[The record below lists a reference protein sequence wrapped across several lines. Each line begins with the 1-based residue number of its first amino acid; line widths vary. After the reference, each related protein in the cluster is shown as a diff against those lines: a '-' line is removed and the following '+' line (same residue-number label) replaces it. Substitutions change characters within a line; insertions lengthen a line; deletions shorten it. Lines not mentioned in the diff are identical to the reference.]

1 MTVPPIPLADALR
14 DRYRFERELGR
25 GGMGTVYLVDDLRHE
40 RPVALKVLHPELAAT
55 LGPER
60 FLREIRLA
68 ARLQHPHLL
77 SVHDS
82 GDAAGRL
89 WFTMPYI
96 EGESLRDRLRRDRQL
111 PVEEAVLIA
120 QQAARALDYAHRHGV
135 LHRDIK
141 PENILLTE
149 DGEALVADFGIGCA
163 LGAADADERL
173 TETGLVVG
181 TPAYMSPEQ
190 ASGERQLDGRSDLY
204 SLGCVLYEM
213 LAGEPPFTGPTAQA
227 IVARRLTET
236 PRPLGQARETV
247 TAELEQVVSTAL
259 ARAPADRHADG
270 AAFAAALGAAL
281 GSAGRTAAGPSPTEA
296 RAVAIAARPGRRG
309 WIVGIAAAAIAA
321 ALAVALFRTR
331 AGTAR
336 ADQSLVAVAP
346 FDVLDPAL
354 ALWRE
359 GLVDLLSRNL
369 DGAGPLRSVAPT
381 TVIRRWQG
389 RADPESAAELGRRTG
404 AGLALYGS
412 VLRAGPDS
420 VRIRATLYDVAR
432 SRPVEEWEVTDGV
445 DRVDRAAD
453 SLTIR
458 VLEGLGRTRPIGA
471 VRLAGFGSTSLP
483 ALKAFLQGEQ
493 HLRRTEWDSALGY
506 YERAIAI
513 DSTFAPA
520 LRRASTALGWLRTG
534 TDSLST
540 AYALRAGAH
549 NHALS
554 PRDSLLVAADSLFAS
569 VLQAG
574 SLGLHADSGWG
585 GRLHRVFSTLE
596 QATARYPDDAETWFA
611 LGEALNHLGPHAG
624 RPYERQLEAFD
635 RVIALDSA
643 FAPAYIHP
651 IELSARAGPDA
662 TRRYLRPYLALTPV
676 DVNADGARLLQRLLD
691 SAGRAADIDGRLQ
704 GISDQGLFS
713 AHLALSQLPDSAE
726 LDVGLSRFMARH
738 PLSYWPLNTPR
749 NAARGLARALMARGH
764 LKAGY
769 AALPD
774 AETGPLFA
782 EAALLGGVPAEIA
795 AAQFSKRLSRD
806 TVASAAVVAAF
817 PWWAAR
823 RDTVSLRRAQAR
835 ADSLGRAAPPSVAL
849 PQAGYVARSAAAYLS
864 LAREDTAGA
873 IRGLA
878 GLPEHGCPACYLD
891 RVTLAQLLVEEHRD
905 QEAWRI
911 LGAEHVSSSA
921 VPLPTEILWSLLR
934 GRAAERLGERERA
947 LRAFGWVAGMWRNA
961 DPGLQP
967 YAAEAREALAR
978 LSGET

>member
-1 MTVPPIPLADALR
+1 M
-14 DRYRFERELGR
+14 
-25 GGMGTVYLVDDLRHE
+25 
-40 RPVALKVLHPELAAT
+40 
-55 LGPER
+55 
-60 FLREIRLA
+60 
-68 ARLQHPHLL
+68 
-77 SVHDS
+77 
-82 GDAAGRL
+82 
-89 WFTMPYI
+89 
-96 EGESLRDRLRRDRQL
+96 
-111 PVEEAVLIA
+111 
-120 QQAARALDYAHRHGV
+120 
-135 LHRDIK
+135 
-141 PENILLTE
+141 
-149 DGEALVADFGIGCA
+149 
-163 LGAADADERL
+163 
-173 TETGLVVG
+173 
-181 TPAYMSPEQ
+181 
-190 ASGERQLDGRSDLY
+190 
-204 SLGCVLYEM
+204 
-213 LAGEPPFTGPTAQA
+213 
-227 IVARRLTET
+227 
-236 PRPLGQARETV
+236 
-247 TAELEQVVSTAL
+247 
-259 ARAPADRHADG
+259 
-270 AAFAAALGAAL
+270 
-281 GSAGRTAAGPSPTEA
+281 
-296 RAVAIAARPGRRG
+296 
-309 WIVGIAAAAIAA
+309 
-321 ALAVALFRTR
+321 
-331 AGTAR
+331 
-336 ADQSLVAVAP
+336 
-346 FDVLDPAL
+346 LDPAL

-381 TVIRRWQG
+381 TVIRRWEG

-549 NHALS
+549 NHGLS

-569 VLQAG
+569 VIQAG
-574 SLGLHADSGWG
+574 SLGIRADSGWG
-585 GRLHRVFSTLE
+585 VRLRRVFTTLE
-596 QATARYPDDAETWFA
+596 QATARYPDDAEAWFA
-611 LGEALNHLGPHAG
+611 MGEALNHLGPHAG

-676 DVNADGARLLQRLLD
+676 DVNADGARLVQRLLD

-726 LDVGLSRFMARH
+726 LDVGLSRFIARH

-795 AAQFSKRLSRD
+795 AAQFSKRLSGD
-806 TVASAAVVAAF
+806 TVASAALVAAF

-835 ADSLGRAAPPSVAL
+835 ADSLGRSAPRVGRASAGGLRGPLRRGVPQPRPRRHRRRDPGTGRSAGAWLSGVLSRPGDAGAAPGRGAPRPGGVADPRRRASQLERRSAADGDPVEPPARARGGTARRARAGTAGLRLGGRHVAERGSRAPAVCRRGARGAGAVVRGNLKTRRPMRFPSLAVLAERAAEVLRRFPWTLAAGTLAAVAGIVATTKGADDVWIRLAFVAALGLPVTIALTLLAEVRGWPDSLRMACSWAAPPPWRCSFWRGPASRR
-849 PQAGYVARSAAAYLS
+849 GTTRSA
-864 LAREDTAGA
+864 T
-873 IRGLA
+873 
-878 GLPEHGCPACYLD
+878 
-891 RVTLAQLLVEEHRD
+891 
-905 QEAWRI
+905 
-911 LGAEHVSSSA
+911 SS
-921 VPLPTEILWSLLR
+921 
-934 GRAAERLGERERA
+934 
-947 LRAFGWVAGMWRNA
+947 
-961 DPGLQP
+961 
-967 YAAEAREALAR
+967 
-978 LSGET
+978 

>member
-149 DGEALVADFGIGCA
+149 DGEALVADFGIGRA

-190 ASGERQLDGRSDLY
+190 AAGERQLDGRSDLY

-247 TAELEQVVSTAL
+247 TAELERVVSTAL

-270 AAFAAALGAAL
+270 AAFAAALAAAL
-281 GSAGRTAAGPSPTEA
+281 ESTGRTAAAPSPTEA
-296 RAVAIAARPGRRG
+296 RPVAIAARPRRRR

-321 ALAVALFRTR
+321 ALAAALLRGR
-331 AGTAR
+331 AGTAPA

-381 TVIRRWQG
+381 TVIRRWEG

-432 SRPVEEWEVTDGV
+432 GRPVEEWEVTDGV

-493 HLRRTEWDSALGY
+493 HLRLTEWDSALGY
-506 YERAIAI
+506 YERAIAL

-520 LRRASTALGWLRTG
+520 LRRASTALGWIRTG

-549 NHALS
+549 NNGLS

-569 VLQAG
+569 VIQAG

-585 GRLHRVFSTLE
+585 VRLRRVFTTLE
-596 QATARYPDDAETWFA
+596 QATARYPDDAEAWFA
-611 LGEALNHLGPHAG
+611 LGEASNHIGPYAG
-624 RPYERQLEAFD
+624 RAYERQLEAFD

-651 IELSARAGPDA
+651 IEQSAGAGPDA
-662 TRRYLRPYLALTPV
+662 IRRYLRPYLALTPV
-676 DVNADGARLLQRLLD
+676 DVNADGARLVQRLLD
-691 SAGRAADIDGRLQ
+691 SAGRATDIDGRLQ
-704 GISDQGLFS
+704 GISDQGPLQRTRCPEP
-713 AHLALSQLPDSAE
+713 AAGQRRAGRRALAIHRPAPPE
-726 LDVGLSRFMARH
+726 LLAAQHAAQRC
-738 PLSYWPLNTPR
+738 PR
-749 NAARGLARALMARGH
+749 IGARAHGPRPPEGRLRGSARRGDGPVVRRSGPARRR
-764 LKAGY
+764 AGGDRGGTIQQ
-769 AALPD
+769 AALGGHRGVRGTRRRVSLVGRQAGHRVP
-774 AETGPLFA
+774 APCEGACRFA
-782 EAALLGGVPAEIA
+782 GAGGAAVGRASPGRIRGQFRGGVPQPRPRRHRRRDPGIGRSAGA
-795 AAQFSKRLSRD
+795 WLSGVLSRPGD
-806 TVASAAVVAAF
+806 AGAA
-817 PWWAAR
+817 PG
-823 RDTVSLRRAQAR
+823 RRAPRPGGVADPRRR
-835 ADSLGRAAPPSVAL
+835 ASQLER
-849 PQAGYVARSAAAYLS
+849 RSAADGDPVEPP
-864 LAREDTAGA
+864 ARARGGTARRARAGA
-873 IRGLA
+873 PRL
-878 GLPEHGCPACYLD
+878 
-891 RVTLAQLLVEEHRD
+891 R
-905 QEAWRI
+905 
-911 LGAEHVSSSA
+911 LGSWHV
-921 VPLPTEILWSLLR
+921 
-934 GRAAERLGERERA
+934 AERGSRA
-947 LRAFGWVAGMWRNA
+947 PAICCRGA
-961 DPGLQP
+961 
-967 YAAEAREALAR
+967 
-978 LSGET
+978 

>member
-1 MTVPPIPLADALR
+1 
-14 DRYRFERELGR
+14 
-25 GGMGTVYLVDDLRHE
+25 
-40 RPVALKVLHPELAAT
+40 
-55 LGPER
+55 
-60 FLREIRLA
+60 
-68 ARLQHPHLL
+68 
-77 SVHDS
+77 
-82 GDAAGRL
+82 
-89 WFTMPYI
+89 
-96 EGESLRDRLRRDRQL
+96 
-111 PVEEAVLIA
+111 
-120 QQAARALDYAHRHGV
+120 
-135 LHRDIK
+135 
-141 PENILLTE
+141 
-149 DGEALVADFGIGCA
+149 
-163 LGAADADERL
+163 
-173 TETGLVVG
+173 
-181 TPAYMSPEQ
+181 
-190 ASGERQLDGRSDLY
+190 
-204 SLGCVLYEM
+204 M
-213 LAGEPPFTGPTAQA
+213 LAGEPPFTGPTVQA
-227 IVARRLTET
+227 IVTRRLTET
-236 PRPLGQARETV
+236 PRPLAQVRDTV
-247 TAELEQVVSTAL
+247 TAELERAVGTAL
-259 ARAPADRHADG
+259 ARAPADRPPDG
-270 AAFAAALGAAL
+270 AAFAAALAAAL
-281 GSAGRTAAGPSPTEA
+281 EPSGRTTARLLPAEAPT
-296 RAVAIAARPGRRG
+296 VAIAAQPPWRG
-309 WIVGIAAAAIAA
+309 WIAGTAA
-321 ALAVALFRTR
+321 ALIAAGLAVGWLRGRART
-331 AGTAR
+331 APA

-432 SRPVEEWEVTDGV
+432 GRPVDEWEVTDEA

-506 YERAIAI
+506 YERAIAM

-520 LRRASTALGWLRTG
+520 LRRASTAIGWLRTG

-549 NHALS
+549 NHGLS

-569 VLQAG
+569 VIQAG
-574 SLGLHADSGWG
+574 SLGVHADSGWG
-585 GRLHRVFSTLE
+585 VRLRRVFTTLE
-596 QATARYPDDAETWFA
+596 HATARYPDDAEAWFA
-611 LGEALNHLGPHAG
+611 LGEALNHLGPYAG
-624 RPYERQLEAFD
+624 RPYERQLEVFD

-651 IELSARAGPDA
+651 IELSARVGPDA
-662 TRRYLRPYLALTPV
+662 VRRYLRLYLALTPV

-691 SAGRAADIDGRLQ
+691 SAGTAADLDTRLQ
-704 GISDQGLFS
+704 RISDQGLFS
-713 AHLALSQLPDSAE
+713 AWLALSRLPDSAE
-726 LDVGLSRFMARH
+726 LDVGVARYIARH
-738 PLSYWPLNTPR
+738 PLSYPPLNTPR
-749 NAARGLARALMARGH
+749 SAARGLARSLMGRGH

-769 AALPD
+769 ASLPD

-782 EAALLGGVPAEIA
+782 EAALLGGVPAETA
-795 AAQFSKRLSRD
+795 SAEFGERLAGD
-806 TVASAAVVAAF
+806 TVTSAALVAAF

-835 ADSLGRAAPPSVAL
+835 ADSLGRSAPASAAL
-849 PQAGYVARSAAAYLS
+849 PQAGYVTRSAAAYLS
-864 LAREDTAGA
+864 LARDDTAGA

-891 RVTLAQLLVEEHRD
+891 QVTLAQLLVEAHRD

-911 LGAEHVSSSA
+911 LGAEHPSTSA
-921 VPLPTEILWSLLR
+921 VPVPTEILWSLLR

-947 LRAFGWVAGMWRNA
+947 LRAFAWVAGMWRNA

-978 LSGET
+978 LSRET